1 MLPVVNY
8 WPRHMLP
15 LSISYARCVFTTQSS
30 VTNAYHCYRL
40 TSLLM
45 GSTHK
50 IPEQLKWAVLF
61 MFPWPSP
68 VAAGPPR
75 AGFWGPRPGSFWRP
89 SRRPL
94 SPWAACASAPGVQ
107 REPPVLQFV
116 PMASCP
122 GTGHHWNGPGPVPFT
137 FPLPVFIDT
146 DIIPS
151 WASPSPGWTV
161 PAHLSCSHTRCTQV
175 PPSPSWP
182 YTGLSPELD
191 PALSAWPHQQGGSRP
206 LACWQYFTKCSP
218 RHHKPC
224 LQQGCITGH
233 SGSKH
238 MWSIPF
244 RRK

>member
-1 MLPVVNY
+1 MYKMLPVVNY

-75 AGFWGPRPGSFWRP
+75 AGCWGPRPGSFWRP

-94 SPWAACASAPGVQ
+94 SPWAACASAPGVRGSLLGSHLCPRSHVLTWGTPGKNLASLLRNSSKFTVWRTQ
-107 REPPVLQFV
+107 R
-116 PMASCP
+116 
-122 GTGHHWNGPGPVPFT
+122 NT
-137 FPLPVFIDT
+137 F
-146 DIIPS
+146 
-151 WASPSPGWTV
+151 WR
-161 PAHLSCSHTRCTQV
+161 LSV
-175 PPSPSWP
+175 
-182 YTGLSPELD
+182 
-191 PALSAWPHQQGGSRP
+191 
-206 LACWQYFTKCSP
+206 
-218 RHHKPC
+218 
-224 LQQGCITGH
+224 I
-233 SGSKH
+233 
-238 MWSIPF
+238 
-244 RRK
+244 